1 MEIERLIIM
10 VRNAGYFILF
20 VVALIGCDSNEKP
33 VYPVYPVKGT
43 VKYSDGKPLTDGWI
57 EFTSMAGET
66 KGRNSNSK
74 IDKDGNFEME
84 TFARGKGAYAGPVV
98 AVISEPA
105 SEFDPETGGVKK
117 SNVKVLEKYKNYET
131 SGLKYEIEKKENSIN
146 IIIDRK

>member
-1 MEIERLIIM
+1 MDVERLNIM
-10 VRNAGYFILF
+10 VRNIACLILF
-20 VVALIGCDSNEKP
+20 MSVLVGCDTNDKP
-33 VYPVYPVKGT
+33 VFPVYPVKGT
-43 VKYSDGKPLTDGWI
+43 VKYADGKPLTDGWI

-84 TFARGKGAYAGPVV
+84 TFARGKGAYAGPVT

-117 SNVKVLEKYKNYET
+117 SDVKVLEKYKNYET
-131 SGLKYEIEKKENSIN
+131 SGLKYDIEKKDNTLN

>member
-1 MEIERLIIM
+1 
-10 VRNAGYFILF
+10 
-20 VVALIGCDSNEKP
+20 
-33 VYPVYPVKGT
+33 
-43 VKYSDGKPLTDGWI
+43 
-57 EFTSMAGET
+57 MAGET

-84 TFARGKGAYAGPVV
+84 TFARGKGAYAGPVT

-117 SNVKVLEKYKNYET
+117 SDVKVLEKYKNYET
-131 SGLKYEIEKKENSIN
+131 SGLKYDIEKKDNTLN